1 MRRPGLLQHQLD
13 EVDYT
18 VIDFE
23 TTGLSPASS
32 DRVCEIGA
40 VKLRGGAVVDTLST
54 LIDPQR
60 PISAGAYAVNGISP
74 RMLAGAPIFSQI
86 AERLLTLIKDCVLVA
101 YNAPFD
107 MSFLLSE
114 FKLSGYPTITNPAV
128 DALSLARQ
136 LLPGLGKYPQENV
149 ARLMGI
155 PFPVKHRALEDA
167 MVTSR
172 LFMMF
177 ASMLKAHG
185 YTHVSDLTRRD
196 LGTGLTKKR
205 LAIVHEALAKKYD
218 LWIKYLSPTSFEIS
232 DRIVSP
238 IECLSG
244 NRGRS
249 TGTYLIGFCH
259 SANGERNF
267 QIDRILDLRL
277 VHRSTSSV
285 VSQKFL

>member
-1 MRRPGLLQHQLD
+1 MQRPDLLQHHLD

-32 DRVCEIGA
+32 DRVCELGA
-40 VKLRGGAVVDTLST
+40 VKLRGGAVIDTLST
-54 LIDPQR
+54 LIDPER
-60 PISAGAYAVNGISP
+60 PMSAGAYAVNGISP

-86 AERLLTLIKDCVLVA
+86 ADRLSALIQDSVLVA

-107 MSFLLSE
+107 MSFLLNE
-114 FKLSGYPTITNPAV
+114 FKLSGYPSITNPVV

-149 ARLMGI
+149 ARLMGV
-155 PFPVKHRALEDA
+155 PFPVRHRALEDA

-177 ASMLKAHG
+177 SSMLKAYG
-185 YTHVSDLTRRD
+185 YTNVSDLIRRD
-196 LGTGLTKKR
+196 LAAALTTRR
-205 LAIVHEALAKKYD
+205 LAIVNEALAKKHN
-218 LWIKYLSPTSFEIS
+218 LWMKYLSPTNFEIS

-238 IECLSG
+238 IECLSAIK
-244 NRGRS
+244 GRS
-249 TGTYLIGFCH
+249 AATYLIGYCH
-259 SANGERNF
+259 SAKSEQNF

-277 VHRSTSSV
+277 LNQSS
-285 VSQKFL
+285 L